1 MQKILPLIGLL
12 LLANS
17 VLAPDMANAQ
27 TVPNLVTSSSTST
40 TTGMTTNQAV
50 QDSAT
55 TTAPVNYSVT
65 LTSYNA
71 VPAQTSPTPWV
82 TASGARSNS
91 QVIAARSRD
100 LSDKLPYGT
109 IIAIDGPSLTGGAT
123 CGYDSVSHLIGYRV
137 IADSMAARMHNKVD
151 VMLNQYDTVSHGGKQ
166 INPAI
171 ALGACTGV
179 SIHVV
184 GYVDPQ
190 HIPSTQTA
198 LADLVTSG
206 QSLAFAKF

>member
-1 MQKILPLIGLL
+1 MHKVLPLIGLFCI
-12 LLANS
+12 ANS
-17 VLAPDMANAQ
+17 VLAPIEANAQ
-27 TVPNLVTSSSTST
+27 TVPGSVTSSSTST

-55 TTAPVNYSVT
+55 SSVQYLVT

-100 LSDKLPYGT
+100 LADELPYGT
-109 IIAIDGPSLTGGAT
+109 IIAVDGPSDDGGAT
-123 CGYDSVSHLIGYRV
+123 CGYGAVQHLIGYRV

-151 VMLNQYDTVSHGGKQ
+151 IMLNQKDTVAFGSRK
-166 INPAI
+166 INPAV
-171 ALGACTGV
+171 ALGACVGV
-179 SIHVV
+179 SIRVV

-190 HIPSTQTA
+190 HIPSTQAA
-198 LADLVTSG
+198 LASLVENG